1 MRISRI
7 IRHAVPVSLI
17 VTTIAGL
24 TIVNPGMVAASTT
37 DLDSGRS
44 RMTAAHTI
52 AATTVL
58 RATGSSRHTN
68 AAPANANRLDCKPGG
83 NCPPTRPP
91 KPPPPPL
98 PPVAVTCESFDPAY
112 IIFEDING
120 NGSREANEPIH
131 VEWGFH
137 IDWCYSAD
145 SQYPSAPV
153 FTYTAFDRE
162 PLIAPGTRWEQSG
175 PPTRREQRS
184 WSDDRFLET
193 VTVTWGT
200 KTFSTVVLTPFGD
213 LRISFHP
220 VIQLWVDGFGN
231 EQACDL
237 SKGECSPI
245 QH

>member
-1 MRISRI
+1 VRIPRI
-7 IRHAVPVSLI
+7 VRHAVQASLVVTAAMVSL
-17 VTTIAGL
+17 VSPSTAAAG
-24 TIVNPGMVAASTT
+24 TT
-37 DLDSGRS
+37 DLESGPS
-44 RMTAAHTI
+44 LLAAPTL

-58 RATGSSRHTN
+58 PATGSN
-68 AAPANANRLDCKPGG
+68 GVACKVGA
-83 NCPPTRPP
+83 NCPPKHPP
-91 KPPPPPL
+91 KPPPP

-112 IIFEDING
+112 IIFEDINR
-120 NGSREANEPIH
+120 NGSREGNEPIH

-145 SQYPSAPV
+145 SDYPSAPV
-153 FTYTAFDRE
+153 FAYTAFARD

-175 PPTRREQRS
+175 PPTHSDQRS

-200 KTFSTVVLTPFGD
+200 KTFSTVILTPFGE
-213 LRISFHP
+213 LRVSFHP

-237 SKGECSPI
+237 SKRACSPI
-245 QH
+245 LH